1 MIFPKYYTDQLT
13 RIFLRKDDGTL
24 ETVNTQEVMTNEDI
38 DGEPIENIDGEP
50 MEDIDGEPI
59 EDIDGEPIEDID
71 GEPIEDIDG
80 EPIEIK
86 EQEKD
91 KRRLL
96 SEIDDMFCIK

>member
-24 ETVNTQEVMTNEDI
+24 ETVNTQEVMMNEDI
-38 DGEPIENIDGEP
+38 DGEPIEDIDGEP
-50 MEDIDGEPI
+50 IEEDIDGEPI

-71 GEPIEDIDG
+71 GEPIET
-80 EPIEIK
+80 K

-91 KRRLL
+91 KKRLL